1 MSGTVSGGWEFV
13 IAAYAVTITFVGL
26 YAAGV
31 IHRYRSA
38 VRRADGQ
45 GRAPRRAQ

>member
-26 YAAGV
+26 YAAGA
-31 IHRYRSA
+31 IHRYRTA
-38 VRRADGQ
+38 ARRVDNEA
-45 GRAPRRAQ
+45 RAPRRAQ